1 MYNVGKLFIDT
12 VYCAGIL
19 FWTQDGEE
27 EVSARRENQKLL
39 LAAARNQSPEK
50 SKAIIPTK

>member
-1 MYNVGKLFIDT
+1 MLGYIDT